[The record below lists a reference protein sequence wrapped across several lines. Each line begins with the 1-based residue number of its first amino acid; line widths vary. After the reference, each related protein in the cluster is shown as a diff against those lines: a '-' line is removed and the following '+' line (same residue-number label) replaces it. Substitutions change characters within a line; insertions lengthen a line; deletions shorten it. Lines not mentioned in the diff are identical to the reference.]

1 MSEEHDQLLALAER
15 DETHLVRAEVGA
27 LEAMTRSEVSVQLD
41 AAHRYPR
48 SIAKF
53 LKDAKS
59 LATLTPS
66 IAESCMYSVPRG
78 GKMLTGKSV
87 RLAEIVASTW
97 GNLHVGARVVDI
109 GEREVTAQAVVWDME
124 KNVRVTVEAQ
134 RSIWGKRGRF
144 DDDMIRVTGMAAIS
158 IALRNAVFRVVPGA
172 YADSIYDSAREV
184 AVGDAKT
191 LVERRDSAL
200 AKLAKSGATQERI
213 LARLGVRGVDDI
225 ALEHL
230 EVLFGLHTAIKGGD
244 VSVDE
249 AFPAPTATPV
259 PAGTPEGR
267 RISLKKKQPTASGA
281 SVASEGAAATEASG
295 NPPRQPAAKASAAP
309 EDIVNPTKLV
319 QMLRE
324 ACPEWD
330 DPDVDAISTIEA
342 WTEAERRSAL
352 DWVACVLS
360 DGDFKKQQ
368 ARPAHTIITS
378 RQPGDD

>member
-59 LATLTPS
+59 LATLTPA

-172 YADSIYDSAREV
+172 YVDSIYDSAREV

-249 AFPAPTATPV
+249 AFPAAAAPPV

-267 RISLKKKQPTASGA
+267 RISLKKKQSAA
-281 SVASEGAAATEASG
+281 GAAVATGQGSTDANEAS
-295 NPPRQPAAKASAAP
+295 PPPAVKAAP
-309 EDIVNPTKLV
+309 APVDLVNPTKLV

-360 DGDFKKQQ
+360 DGDFKKQS

-378 RQPGDD
+378 